1 MEYGFLSLVP
11 PLLTIALALVTKN
24 VFVSLFIGIMTG
36 SFVLN
41 AFSPLV
47 SFNAGIYSILDNMT
61 QGNTLII
68 GSCLIVGAVIHLME
82 KSGGIEGFVNVV
94 VKNKGYIKSKRG
106 ANLFTWLLGLAVF
119 TSGSLS
125 CMVTGAVSRPVNDAL
140 KVPHEKAAFLVH
152 TTSTPWCVLFP
163 FSGWL
168 ASMAGYLVSGG
179 VPEAESVGVLF
190 QSIGLNFYCIMAIAL
205 CLVVSLT
212 QKDFGPMAAAEKRA
226 AETGLLDDPA
236 HGSKEEVEAATSG
249 AKPRAC
255 NLLVPI
261 AVLICVMFAA
271 LLITGNGN
279 IMNGAGLKA
288 LIWAVVIA
296 LLTIMVM
303 TVAQK
308 VFTVNEV
315 IDEMFKGMSH
325 MLPIAFIL
333 LFGFTMGSVVKALD
347 TGTYLSHLFQQ
358 FLTPALLPALTFLIA
373 VLLSFAT
380 GTSMG
385 TMAIMAVIALP
396 MAFDMGISIPL
407 VAGAMFG
414 GSIFG
419 DHCSPISD
427 TTIMASAGAQCNH
440 VNHVSTQLPYAIV
453 CAGVSFLA
461 YLAAGFIRNVYI
473 SLAVAAIFMALT
485 LFIIK
490 LVQNKK
496 APAPVEAK

>member
-1 MEYGFLSLVP
+1 MEYGFMSLVP
-11 PLLTIALALVTKN
+11 PLLTIILALVTKN

-41 AFSPLV
+41 AFAPLA
-47 SFNAGIYSILDNMT
+47 SFNAGIYTIIDNMS

-94 VKNKGYIKSKRG
+94 VKNKGLIKTKRG

-179 VPEAESVGVLF
+179 VPEAESVSTLF
-190 QSIGLNFYCIMAIAL
+190 QSIGLNFYCIMSILL
-205 CLVVSLT
+205 CLAVSLF
-212 QKDFGPMAAAEKRA
+212 QKDVGPMAAAEKRA

-236 HGSKEEVEAATSG
+236 HGSKEEVAAATSG

-261 AVLICVMFAA
+261 GVLIAVMFAT
-271 LLITGNGN
+271 LLITGEGS
-279 IMNGAGLKA
+279 IMKGAGLQA
-288 LIWAVVIA
+288 LIWAVVTA
-296 LLTIMVM
+296 LLTILIMV
-303 TVAQK
+303 VVQK
-308 VFTVNEV
+308 VFTMQEAIN
-315 IDEMFKGMSH
+315 EMFKGMGH

-333 LFGFTMGSVVKALD
+333 LFGFTMGGVVKALD
-347 TGTYLSHLFQQ
+347 TGSYLSSLFQQ

-373 VLLSFAT
+373 LLLSFAT

-385 TMAIMAVIALP
+385 TMAIMAVISLP
-396 MAFDMGISIPL
+396 MAYDMGISIPL

-427 TTIMASAGAQCNH
+427 TTLMTCATTGCDIIDHVKTQAPYCIGMA
-440 VNHVSTQLPYAIV
+440 VI
-453 CAGVSFLA
+453 SFLL
-461 YLAAGFIRNVYI
+461 YVVFGFV
-473 SLAVAAIFMALT
+473 M
-485 LFIIK
+485 
-490 LVQNKK
+490 
-496 APAPVEAK
+496 

>member
-1 MEYGFLSLVP
+1 MQYGFWSLVP
-11 PLLTIALALVTKN
+11 PLLTIMLALVTKN
-24 VFVSLFIGIMTG
+24 VFVSLFIGIITG

-41 AFSPLV
+41 AFAPLA
-47 SFNAGIYSILDNMT
+47 SINAGFYAIADSMT

-94 VKNKGYIKSKRG
+94 VRKMKLIRSKRG

-179 VPEAESVGVLF
+179 VPEAESVSVLF
-190 QSIGLNFYCIMAIAL
+190 ESIFLNFYCILAILLAL
-205 CLVVSLT
+205 GVSLL
-212 QKDFGPMAAAEKRA
+212 QKDFGPMAKAEKRA

-236 HGSKEEVEAATSG
+236 HTVQEENAAMELNTK
-249 AKPRAC
+249 ARAA

-261 AVLICVMFAA
+261 GVLIVVMFAT
-271 LLITGNGN
+271 LLITGSGD
-279 IMNGAGLKA
+279 ITKGAGMQA
-288 LIWAVVIA
+288 LIWAVVSS
-296 LLTIMVM
+296 LLTILVM

-308 VFTVNEV
+308 LFTVEQAIN
-315 IDEMFKGMSH
+315 EMFKGMSH

-333 LFGFTMGSVVKALD
+333 LFGFTMGTVVKNLD

-358 FLTPALLPALTFLIA
+358 LLSPALLPALTFLIA
-373 VLLSFAT
+373 MMISFAT

-396 MAFDMGISIPL
+396 MAYDMGTSIPL

-419 DHCSPISD
+419 DHASPISD
-427 TTIMASAGAQCNH
+427 TTIMSCATTGCDINDH
-440 VNHVSTQLPYAIV
+440 VKTQMPYCAII
-453 CAGVSFLA
+453 AAVSFVL
-461 YLAAGFIRNVYI
+461 YVVLGFI
-473 SLAVAAIFMALT
+473 M
-485 LFIIK
+485 
-490 LVQNKK
+490 
-496 APAPVEAK
+496 

>member
-1 MEYGFLSLVP
+1 MELGFWSLIP
-11 PLLTIALALVTKN
+11 PLLTIILALTTKN
-24 VFVSLFIGIMTG
+24 VFISLLIGILTG
-36 SFVLN
+36 SLILVGGAPIEGINN
-41 AFSPLV
+41 AIYAI
-47 SFNAGIYSILDNMT
+47 AGSMS

-68 GSCLIVGAVIHLME
+68 GSILITGAVIYLME

-94 VKNKGYIKSKRG
+94 VRKMKLIKSKRG

-119 TSGSLS
+119 TSGTLS

-140 KVPHEKAAFLVH
+140 KVPHEKSAFIVH

-179 VPEAESVGVLF
+179 VAEAESVSVLF
-190 QSIGLNFYCIMAIAL
+190 QSIGLNFYCIMAILL
-205 CLVVSLT
+205 CLGVSLV
-212 QKDFGPMAAAEKRA
+212 QKDFGPMAKAEKRA

-236 HGSKEEVEAATSG
+236 HGPKAEVEAATSG
-249 AKPRAC
+249 VKPRAC

-261 AVLICVMFAA
+261 GVLIVVMFAT
-271 LLITGNGN
+271 LLVTGNGN
-279 IMNGAGLKA
+279 IMNGAGLQA
-288 LIWAVVIA
+288 LIWAVVA
-296 LLTIMVM
+296 AVLSIMVM
-303 TVAQK
+303 TVVQK
-308 VFTVNEV
+308 VFTMEEV
-315 IDEMFKGMSH
+315 INEMFKGMSH

-333 LFGFTMGSVVKALD
+333 LFGFTMGTVVKSLD
-347 TGTYLSHLFQQ
+347 TGSYLSSLFQQ

-427 TTIMASAGAQCNH
+427 TTIMTCATTGCNIIDH
-440 VNHVSTQLPYAIV
+440 VKTQAPYCIAM
-453 CAGVSFLA
+453 AAVSFVL
-461 YLAAGFIRNVYI
+461 YVIFGFV
-473 SLAVAAIFMALT
+473 M
-485 LFIIK
+485 
-490 LVQNKK
+490 
-496 APAPVEAK
+496 

>member
-1 MEYGFLSLVP
+1 MEYGFLSIVP
-11 PLLTIALALVTKN
+11 PLLTIVLALVTKN

-41 AFSPLV
+41 AFAPLAG
-47 SFNAGIYSILDNMT
+47 FNAGIYAIIDSMS

-82 KSGGIEGFVNVV
+82 RSGGIEGFVNVV
-94 VKNKGYIKSKRG
+94 VKNKGLIKSKRG

-140 KVPHEKAAFLVH
+140 KVPHEKAAFIVH

-179 VPEAESVGVLF
+179 VAESESVSVLF
-190 QSIGLNFYCIMAIAL
+190 QSIGLNFYCIMAIL
-205 CLVVSLT
+205 LVLVVSLT
-212 QKDFGPMAAAEKRA
+212 QKDFGPMAAAEKRT

-236 HGSKEEVEAATSG
+236 HTAKEEVEAATSG
-249 AKPRAC
+249 VKPRAC
-255 NLLVPI
+255 NLLAPI
-261 AVLICVMFAA
+261 GVLIVVMFAT
-271 LLITGNGN
+271 LLVTGGGN
-279 IMNGAGLKA
+279 IMNGAGLQA
-288 LIWAVVIA
+288 LIWAVVA
-296 LLTIMVM
+296 SLLTIMVM

-308 VFTVNEV
+308 VFTVDQV
-315 IDEMFKGMSH
+315 ISEMFKGMSH

-333 LFGFTMGSVVKALD
+333 LFGFTMGTVVKALD
-347 TGTYLSHLFQQ
+347 TGSYLSSLFQQ

-419 DHCSPISD
+419 DHASPISD
-427 TTIMASAGAQCNH
+427 TTIMTCATTGCDIIDH
-440 VNHVSTQLPYAIV
+440 VKTQFPY
-453 CAGVSFLA
+453 CAALAAVSFVL
-461 YLAAGFIRNVYI
+461 YVVLGFV
-473 SLAVAAIFMALT
+473 M
-485 LFIIK
+485 
-490 LVQNKK
+490 
-496 APAPVEAK
+496 

>member
-11 PLLTIALALVTKN
+11 PLLTIILALVTKN

-47 SFNAGIYSILDNMT
+47 SFNAGIYAIIDNMT

-94 VKNKGYIKSKRG
+94 VKNKGYIKTKRG
-106 ANLFTWLLGLAVF
+106 ANLFTWVLGLAVF

-140 KVPHEKAAFLVH
+140 KVPHEKSAFLVH

-179 VPEAESVGVLF
+179 VPEAESVSVLF
-190 QSIGLNFYCIMAIAL
+190 QSIGLNFYCIMAILL
-205 CLVVSLT
+205 CLVISLT

-226 AETGLLDDPA
+226 AETGLLDDPSHA
-236 HGSKEEVEAATSG
+236 AKEEVEAAVSG

-261 AVLICVMFAA
+261 GVLIVVMFAT

-279 IMNGAGLKA
+279 IMNGAGLQA

-303 TVAQK
+303 TVVQK
-308 VFTVNEV
+308 VFTVEEV
-315 IDEMFKGMSH
+315 INEMFKGMGH

-333 LFGFTMGSVVKALD
+333 LFGFTMGTVVKALD
-347 TGTYLSHLFQQ
+347 TGSYLSSLFQQ

-396 MAFDMGISIPL
+396 MAYDMGISIPL

-419 DHCSPISD
+419 DHTSPISD
-427 TTIMASAGAQCNH
+427 TTIMSCATTGCDIIDH
-440 VNHVSTQLPYAIV
+440 VKTQAPYCIAMAV
-453 CAGVSFLA
+453 VSFVL
-461 YLAAGFIRNVYI
+461 YVVLGFV
-473 SLAVAAIFMALT
+473 M
-485 LFIIK
+485 
-490 LVQNKK
+490 
-496 APAPVEAK
+496 

>member
-1 MEYGFLSLVP
+1 MQFGFWSLVP

-24 VFVSLFIGIMTG
+24 VFVSLLIGILTG

-47 SFNAGIYSILDNMT
+47 SINAGIYAIADSMT
-61 QGNTLII
+61 TGNTLII
-68 GSCLIVGAVIHLME
+68 ASCLIIGAVIHLME
-82 KSGGIEGFVNVV
+82 VSGGIDGFVNAV
-94 VKNKGYIKSKRG
+94 VKKRGIIKSKRG
-106 ANLFTWLLGLAVF
+106 ANLFTWGLGLAVF

-140 KVPHEKAAFLVH
+140 KVPHEKSAFLVH

-179 VPEAESVGVLF
+179 ISEETSVAVLF
-190 QSIGLNFYCIMAIAL
+190 QSLGFNFYCILAIL
-205 CLVVSLT
+205 LTLVISLA
-212 QKDFGPMAAAEKRA
+212 QKDVGPMAKAEKRA
-226 AETGLLDDPA
+226 AELGQLDDPA
-236 HGSKEEVEAATSG
+236 HKKEDGEEIKAYSNV
-249 AKPRAC
+249 KPRAC

-261 AVLICVMFAA
+261 GVLIAVVFAA
-271 LLITGNGN
+271 LLITGGGN
-279 IMNGAGLKA
+279 ITKGAGTQA
-288 LIWAVVIA
+288 LIWAVVCS
-296 LLTIMVM
+296 LLTILIMVI
-303 TVAQK
+303 AQK
-308 VFTVNEV
+308 VFTLDEA
-315 IDEMFKGMSH
+315 ISEMFKGMGK

-347 TGTYLSHLFQQ
+347 TGSYLSGLFQR
-358 FLTPALLPALTFLIA
+358 FLSPAMLPALTFLIA
-373 VLLSFAT
+373 VLISFAT

-396 MAFDMGISIPL
+396 MALDMGTSIPL

-427 TTIMASAGAQCNH
+427 TTIMTCSTTGCDIIDH
-440 VNHVSTQLPYAIV
+440 VKTQAPYCVALAV
-453 CAGVSFLA
+453 VSFVL
-461 YLAAGFIRNVYI
+461 YIIFGF
-473 SLAVAAIFMALT
+473 AM
-485 LFIIK
+485 
-490 LVQNKK
+490 
-496 APAPVEAK
+496 

>member
-11 PLLTIALALVTKN
+11 PLLTIVLALVTKN

-41 AFSPLV
+41 AFSPLA
-47 SFNAGIYSILDNMT
+47 SFNAGIYAIVDSMS
-61 QGNTLII
+61 QGNTIII

-82 KSGGIEGFVNVV
+82 RSGGIEGFVNVV

-106 ANLFTWLLGLAVF
+106 ANLFTWLLGLTVF

-179 VPEAESVGVLF
+179 VSEAESVAVLF
-190 QSIGLNFYCIMAIAL
+190 QSLGFNFYCIMAIAL
-205 CLVVSLT
+205 CFLVSVL
-212 QKDFGPMAAAEKRA
+212 QKDVGPMAAAEKRA
-226 AETGLLDDPA
+226 AETGLLDDPS
-236 HGSKEEVEAATSG
+236 HGAKEEVEAATSG
-249 AKPRAC
+249 VTPRAC
-255 NLLVPI
+255 NLLAPI
-261 AVLICVMFAA
+261 GVLITVMFAT
-271 LLITGNGN
+271 LFITGGGD
-279 IMNGAGLKA
+279 ITKGAGMQA
-288 LIWAVVIA
+288 LIWAVVCS
-296 LLTIMVM
+296 LLTILVMVC
-303 TVAQK
+303 VQK
-308 VFTVNEV
+308 VFTVEEA
-315 IDEMFKGMSH
+315 ISEMFKGMGH
-325 MLPIAFIL
+325 MLPIAFVL
-333 LFGFTMGSVVKALD
+333 LFGFTMGTVVKSLD
-347 TGTYLSHLFQQ
+347 TGSYLSSLFQQ
-358 FLTPALLPALTFLIA
+358 MLSPALLPALTFLIA

-427 TTIMASAGAQCNH
+427 TTIMTCATTGCDIIDH
-440 VNHVSTQLPYAIV
+440 VKTQMPYCVAM
-453 CAGVSFLA
+453 
-461 YLAAGFIRNVYI
+461 
-473 SLAVAAIFMALT
+473 AVASFVLYIVFGFVM
-485 LFIIK
+485 
-490 LVQNKK
+490 
-496 APAPVEAK
+496 